1 MTPTSLR
8 TVLAFIAGSIVPFVP
23 AMVRAETLAFERAI
37 PLPGVTGR
45 IDHFSLDAAGGRLFV
60 AALGH
65 DSVEV
70 VDLKK
75 GAVVHSIAGLVEP
88 QGVLYAPEDN
98 RLFIANGDDG
108 TLRVFDGTTFAPIK
122 TLTFSSDA
130 DNLRYESKTRRFYV
144 GYGSGALGVVNAAT
158 GDVVGDIPL
167 GAHPEAFALESNG
180 PRIFTNV
187 PGAHEVAVADRRTG
201 KTLATWSIGFAAANF
216 PLALDEA
223 HHRLFV
229 GCRLPA
235 RLLVLDA
242 DSGKETAALDLHG
255 DCDDLFY
262 DADRHQ
268 IYASCGAGFI
278 DVFTQ
283 ADADHY
289 PLRESIPTAPK
300 ARTCLFDGNRI
311 YLAVP
316 KQGDQPAEIRCYKV
330 NP

>member
-1 MTPTSLR
+1 MTPTPLR
-8 TVLAFIAGSIVPFVP
+8 TVLALVVVSIVPFIF
-23 AMVRAETLAFERAI
+23 ATARADTLTFERAI
-37 PLPGVTGR
+37 LLPGVAGR
-45 IDHFSLDAAGGRLFV
+45 IDHFNLDIARGRLFV
-60 AALGH
+60 AALGN

-75 GAVVHSIAGLVEP
+75 GAVVHSIVGLAEP
-88 QGVLYAPEDN
+88 QGVLYAPESN

-108 TLRVFDGTTFAPIK
+108 TLRVFDGMTFAPIK
-122 TLTFSSDA
+122 TLTFSGDA
-130 DNLRYESKTRRFYV
+130 DNLRYETGTRRIYM
-144 GYGSGALGVVNAAT
+144 GYGSGALGVVDTAT
-158 GDVVGDIPL
+158 GEIVGDIPL
-167 GAHPEAFALESNG
+167 SAHPEAFALESTG
-180 PRIFTNV
+180 PRIFVNV
-187 PGAHEVAVADRRTG
+187 PGAHEVTVADRKTG

-235 RLLVLDA
+235 RLLVLDT
-242 DSGKETAALDLHG
+242 DSGKEVAKMDLHG

-262 DADRHQ
+262 DGDRHQ

-278 DVFTQ
+278 DVFAQ

-289 PLRESIPTAPK
+289 PVRESIPTAPK

-311 YLAVP
+311 YLAAP

>member
-1 MTPTSLR
+1 MFALIAVSMT
-8 TVLAFIAGSIVPFVP
+8 PFVP
-23 AMVRAETLAFERAI
+23 ATARADILTLERAI
-37 PLPGVTGR
+37 PLPGVEGR
-45 IDHFSLDAAGGRLFV
+45 VDHFNLDAPGGRLFV
-60 AALGH
+60 AALGN

-75 GAVVHSIAGLVEP
+75 GAVVHSITGLAEP
-88 QGVLYAPEDN
+88 QGVLYAPESN

-130 DNLRYESKTRRFYV
+130 DNLRYEAGTRRAYV
-144 GYGSGALGVVNAAT
+144 GYGGGALGVVDTAT
-158 GDVVGDIPL
+158 GEIVGDIPL
-167 GAHPEAFALESNG
+167 NAHPEAFALESNG
-180 PRIFTNV
+180 PRIFANV
-187 PGAHEVAVADRRTG
+187 PGAHEVTVADR
-201 KTLATWSIGFAAANF
+201 KTRKTMATWSIGFTAANF

-223 HHRLFV
+223 HHRLFI

-235 RLLVLDA
+235 RLLVLDT
-242 DSGKETAALDLHG
+242 DSGKEVARLDLHG

-283 ADADHY
+283 TDADHY
-289 PLRESIPTAPK
+289 PVRESISTAPK

-316 KQGDQPAEIRCYKV
+316 KRGDQPAEIRCYKV